1 MKERFVKLKDLNGFD
16 DEFLNALG
24 ELEQR
29 IFESYNK
36 FMPLKEGGRPGT
48 VPGEH
53 PMFTEFKENFGYDT
67 SGRKYL
73 RLVTGAFGEGQ
84 TSVWGFIA
92 KSDFEKV
99 NKLHLLTHPYSWTK
113 KGLQDNYVN
122 YLSLIKERTEEL
134 VFSMNTETKTFPKE
148 ILESLK

>member
-29 IFESYNK
+29 IFESYNR
-36 FMPLKEGGRPGT
+36 FMPLKEDTRPGP

-92 KSDFEKV
+92 KSDFEVDSKRKTGPAKTV
-99 NKLHLLTHPYSWTK
+99 FKEGDLLKSAGWKTPTLNAPRGNIFDENYNVQWT
-113 KGLQDNYVN
+113 GPN
-122 YLSLIKERTEEL
+122 YL
-134 VFSMNTETKTFPKE
+134 
-148 ILESLK
+148 

>member
-1 MKERFVKLKDLNGFD
+1 MDRFVKLKDLKGFD

-29 IFESYNK
+29 IFESYNR
-36 FMPLKEGGRPGT
+36 FMPPRD
-48 VPGEH
+48 GEVEH
-53 PMFTEFKENFGYDT
+53 RMFSEFKVNFGYET

-73 RLVTGAFGEGQ
+73 KLVTGAFGEGQ

-99 NKLHLLTHPYSWTK
+99 NKLRVGHPTISFKEGDLLKAAGWKTPALNAPRGNIFDENYKVQWT
-113 KGLQDNYVN
+113 GPN
-122 YLSLIKERTEEL
+122 YL
-134 VFSMNTETKTFPKE
+134 
-148 ILESLK
+148 